1 MTSSPATRP
10 RLRPGIQCIGRGLL
24 VAALSISAHAAD
36 RVPLCESCHGSGG
49 NSTTPLIPSIA
60 GQPVTFLEN
69 QLIFFREEL
78 RNAPVMVPLMK
89 GVKDEEVTA
98 LARHFSGQPL
108 KAQAPKPADA
118 ASARGKELAGKM
130 HCGQCHLPDYRG
142 RNQMPRLAGQR
153 EDYVVDAMIGYR
165 DGKRTGADT
174 TMSEVLYGMGDADIK
189 ALAAFLA
196 TLPP

>member
-1 MTSSPATRP
+1 M
-10 RLRPGIQCIGRGLL
+10 PGSLL
-24 VAALSISAHAAD
+24 LAGVLAIS
-36 RVPLCESCHGSGG
+36 LCESCHGPGG
-49 NSTTPLIPSIA
+49 NSVTALTPSIA

-98 LARHFSGQPL
+98 LARHFAGQPV
-108 KAQAPKPADA
+108 KAAKPPAADA
-118 ASARGKELAGKM
+118 AAVARGKDLAGKM
-130 HCGQCHLPDYRG
+130 RCGQCHLPDYRG

-153 EDYVVDAMIGYR
+153 EDYMVDTMIGYR

-174 TMSEVLYGMGDADIK
+174 TMVEVLYGLGDADIR
-189 ALAAFLA
+189 ALAAYLA